1 MTPPKPRAAGQWT
14 EAKYWAFLRS
24 GLRRLWLRSWP
35 PRTTAL
41 RAARRPYE
49 GPNKRQQWEYGCKI
63 CGLFYAA
70 KEVQVD
76 HIQPCG
82 NIDRDVAGFVAR
94 LFCEAEGLRCVCKPC
109 HGGLKKNRK

>member
-1 MTPPKPRAAGQWT
+1 MKPLKPRASAQWT

-35 PRTTAL
+35 PRSTAL
-41 RAARRPYE
+41 KAARTPYS
-49 GPNKRQQWEYGCKI
+49 GPNSRQKWSYKCAVCREQ
-63 CGLFYAA
+63 FAA

-76 HIQPCG
+76 HVTPCG
-82 NIDRDVAGFVAR
+82 NIDRDLAGFVAR
-94 LFCEAEGLRCVCKPC
+94 LFCEAEWLQVCCKPC